1 MANEITR
8 TAFEPNSVHDA
19 LDLARVLFKSGLVP
33 RALTTPE
40 AVFYVIAAGRE
51 LGFSVVQSLRSLHII
66 DGKLVMSADLMV
78 GQVLRSGLAE
88 YFVLIEST
96 DKVAT
101 YETKRRDAP
110 APTRMS
116 YTIEQATRAGLVS
129 KQNWKLHT
137 EAMLRARCAAALAR
151 AVYPDALQGMYDPDE
166 AEEFRRP
173 AAAASVVVQAQ
184 SVTPVASL
192 EAPKSS
198 PWEEKLERAAEQRK
212 PVSACVELARQ
223 MAEQTSGAERQ
234 RCVAAWA
241 ERLGAIARERVKT
254 HEALDM
260 LRSMVAELPEDF
272 AAAGARIC
280 DAINLDAEEP
290 SDGDV
295 HG

>member
-1 MANEITR
+1 MATNEIAR
-8 TAFEPNSVHDA
+8 TAFEPGGVQEA

-33 RALTTPE
+33 RALATPE

-66 DGKLVMSADLMV
+66 DGKLVMSADMMV

-96 DKVAT
+96 DKIAT
-101 YETKRRDAP
+101 YETKRHGAP

-129 KQNWKLHT
+129 KQNWKLHP

-173 AAAASVVVQAQ
+173 APTSVVVQAQ
-184 SVTPVASL
+184 SVTPVAAL

-198 PWEEKLERAAEQRK
+198 PWEEKLERAAEHRK
-212 PVSACVELARQ
+212 PVSACVEIARQ
-223 MAEQTSGAERQ
+223 MAEHTMGAERE
-234 RCVAAWA
+234 RCIASWAA
-241 ERLGAIARERVKT
+241 RLGAIARDRVTT

-260 LRSMVAELPEDF
+260 LRSMVSELPEDF
-272 AAAGARIC
+272 AAAGARVC
-280 DAINLDAEEP
+280 DAINLDAEVP
-290 SDGDV
+290 CDGDV